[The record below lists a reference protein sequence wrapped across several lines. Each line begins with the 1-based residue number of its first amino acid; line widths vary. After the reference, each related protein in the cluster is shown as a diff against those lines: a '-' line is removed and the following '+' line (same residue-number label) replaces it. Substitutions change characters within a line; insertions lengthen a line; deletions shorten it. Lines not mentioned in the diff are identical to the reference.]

1 MIKSDELKR
10 GWQKITILRDVK
22 DRTQDYSVTP
32 LSINEFDVLCFIAH
46 QTGNATITSMVNHPY
61 FKGVSIST
69 IKRAVLSLTEAGLIG
84 SSEGDDRRE
93 RYLSVVEEVD
103 NV

>member
-1 MIKSDELKR
+1 VYSATEL
-10 GWQKITILRDVK
+10 
-22 DRTQDYSVTP
+22 S
-32 LSINEFDVLCFIAH
+32 SNEFDVLCFIAH
-46 QTGNATITSMVNHPY
+46 QSGNANITSMIGHPY
-61 FKGVSIST
+61 FKGVSMST
-69 IKRAVLSLTEAGLIG
+69 IKRAVLSLTKERLIT

>member
-10 GWQKITILRDVK
+10 GWHKITVLRDVK
-22 DRTQDYSVTP
+22 DRTQDYSATP
-32 LSINEFDVLCFIAH
+32 LSSNEFDILCFIAH

-69 IKRAVLSLTEAGLIG
+69 IKRAVLLLTKERLIT

-93 RYLSVVEEVD
+93 RHLSVVEEVD
-103 NV
+103 NE